1 MCKHYTVLYPGLEHL
16 QILVPK
22 AGQRQPCIHRVVAT
36 ITSEYLQILVP
47 KAGQRQPCIHRVV
60 ATITSVVFVHHKV
73 VTGSEI
79 PHVIPA

>member
-1 MCKHYTVLYPGLEHL
+1 MCKHYTVLYPGLEH
-16 QILVPK
+16 
-22 AGQRQPCIHRVVAT
+22 
-36 ITSEYLQILVP
+36 LQILVP